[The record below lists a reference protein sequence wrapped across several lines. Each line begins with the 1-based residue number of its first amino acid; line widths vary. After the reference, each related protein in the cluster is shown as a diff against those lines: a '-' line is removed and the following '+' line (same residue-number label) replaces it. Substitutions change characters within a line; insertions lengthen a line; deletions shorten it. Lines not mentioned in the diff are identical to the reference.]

1 MKRSHHIMPAVCGL
15 ITVLTAMVIFRFSAQ
30 DSGQS
35 NGLSQGIAAWV
46 LGLLPVPETPES
58 LELANLIL
66 RKLAHFSAY
75 SLLGFGLTGVAGQQK
90 RVPVLPAVILLG
102 GLFALSDE
110 FHQSFS
116 PGRSPSLWDVGLD
129 TCGAAAGWG
138 VFELVR
144 RIREKRD
151 SRS

>member
-1 MKRSHHIMPAVCGL
+1 MPAVCGL

-35 NGLSQGIAAWV
+35 NGLSQRIAGWV
-46 LGLLPVPETPES
+46 LGLLPVAETPES
-58 LELANLIL
+58 LVLANLIL

-75 SLLGFGLTGVAGQQK
+75 ALLGFGLAGVTERQK
-90 RVPVLPAVILLG
+90 LVPAFPAVILLG

-138 VFELVR
+138 AFEIVR
-144 RIREKRD
+144 RIREKRG
-151 SRS
+151 SGS